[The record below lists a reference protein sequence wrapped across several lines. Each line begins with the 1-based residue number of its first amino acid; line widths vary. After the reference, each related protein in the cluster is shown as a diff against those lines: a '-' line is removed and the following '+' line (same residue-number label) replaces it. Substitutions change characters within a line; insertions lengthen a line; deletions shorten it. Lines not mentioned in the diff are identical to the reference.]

1 MVPRQRLREGPGLG
15 VSLLAAA
22 LALLA
27 AQSFAL
33 ESQAPP
39 SPLSATVKVGTVK
52 KLPDPNRP
60 SDEAYFYV
68 GHYGEAI
75 EIPYGWNAAGE
86 LVDGTEIVRFRRK
99 SHDMFGRK
107 PIELKAS
114 DFKPENFAPMGLMEL
129 VVIPKHGPGGP
140 RSLKA
145 LRRAKEEELT
155 RNGVRFEITEET
167 NEYAWPRGSFHL
179 STLSPYHVTQTY
191 GESPREA
198 YILTRGYLNDGE
210 YGLSADR
217 RLEFQQASMDAEDSL
232 RRHLMAVH
240 KETLGEALFYYD
252 KTASEGLSKG
262 FKIYLR
268 TKDTLKDRE
277 FMEYIAAYKTGDQK
291 RMDRLNAGEF
301 KDERPL
307 SLKVIVIMVGLMM
320 ALSFWPGDA
329 PRLRR
334 PRFFARSLLIFPF
347 MTGLAGFLIV
357 FIPARLANA
366 VWTYEALPFLIPVL
380 FIPWISWAAAR
391 RFGSAHARRVL
402 VSTGALAAIWAV
414 MAAWGPHTRSTNPA
428 FITVYDVTFM
438 LSFVGAVFGIA
449 FSLSVGPLPDSE

>member
-1 MVPRQRLREGPGLG
+1 MK
-15 VSLLAAA
+15 LLAAG
-22 LALLA
+22 LALIA

-33 ESQAPP
+33 EPQAPP
-39 SPLSATVKVGTVK
+39 SPPSATVKVGAVK

-68 GHYGEAI
+68 GHFGEAI
-75 EIPYGWNAAGE
+75 EIPYSWNAEGE
-86 LVDGTEIVRFRRK
+86 LSAGTEIVRFRRK
-99 SHDMFGRK
+99 WQDEFGFK
-107 PIELKAS
+107 PIALRAS

-129 VVIPKHGPGGP
+129 VVISKKEPGAP

-155 RNGVRFEITEET
+155 RNGVRFSIAEET
-167 NEYAWPRGSFHL
+167 NEYTWPRGSFQL
-179 STLSPYHVTQTY
+179 STLEPYHVNQTY
-191 GESPREA
+191 GESPGEIF
-198 YILTRGYLNDGE
+198 ILTQGYLSVGAH
-210 YGLSADR
+210 GLTTDR
-217 RLEFQQASMDAEDSL
+217 RLHYQQAGQDAEDSL

-240 KETLGEALFYYD
+240 KETLGEALFYFD
-252 KTASEGLSKG
+252 KTASEDLFRG

-291 RMDRLNAGEF
+291 RMDRFNAGEF

-307 SLKVIVIMVGLMM
+307 SLKVIIILFGLLM

-334 PRFFARSLLIFPF
+334 PRLFARSLLIFPF

-357 FIPARLANA
+357 YIPARLANA
-366 VWTYEALPFLIPVL
+366 VWTYDELALFLPVL
-380 FIPWISWAAAR
+380 PIPWISWTASR
-391 RFGSAHARRVL
+391 KLGSPHPKRVL
-402 VSTGALAAIWAV
+402 ISTGALAAVWAV
-414 MAAWGPHTRSTNPA
+414 LIVWDPPSRNLDLNT
-428 FITVYDVTFM
+428 ITIFDVTM
-438 LSFVGAVFGIA
+438 ILSFVGAIFAAAFALAFGPVPDA
-449 FSLSVGPLPDSE
+449 NATRRGP

>member
-1 MVPRQRLREGPGLG
+1 MR
-15 VSLLAAA
+15 LLAAG
-22 LALLA
+22 LALFA

-33 ESQAPP
+33 EPQAPAS
-39 SPLSATVKVGTVK
+39 SPSATVKVGAVK
-52 KLPDPNRP
+52 KLPDPNHP
-60 SDEAYFYV
+60 SEEVFFYV

-75 EIPYGWNAAGE
+75 EVPYGWNAAGE
-86 LVDGTEIVRFRRK
+86 LVDGSEIVRFRRK
-99 SHDMFGRK
+99 SHDMFGLK
-107 PIELKAS
+107 PIALKAS

-129 VVIPKHGPGGP
+129 LVIPKHGPGGP
-140 RSLKA
+140 RSLKS

-210 YGLSADR
+210 YGLGADR
-217 RLEFQQASMDAEDSL
+217 RLEFQQASMDAESSL
-232 RRHLMAVH
+232 SRHLMAVH
-240 KETLGEALFYYD
+240 KETLGEALFYFD
-252 KTASEGLSKG
+252 KTASEDLFKG

-277 FMEYIAAYKTGDQK
+277 FMEYIAAYKAGDRK

-301 KDERPL
+301 MDGRPL
-307 SLKVIVIMVGLMM
+307 SLKLIVITVGLLL
-320 ALSFWPGDA
+320 ALSFWPGDD

-334 PRFFARSLLIFPF
+334 PRLFARSLLIFPF

-357 FIPARLANA
+357 YVPARLANA
-366 VWTYEALPFLIPVL
+366 VWTYDELAILLPVL
-380 FIPWISWAAAR
+380 PIPWISWMASR
-391 RFGSAHARRVL
+391 KLGSANPKRVL
-402 VSTGALAAIWAV
+402 ISTGALAAVWAALIV
-414 MAAWGPHTRSTNPA
+414 WDPPSRNTDLNT
-428 FITVYDVTFM
+428 ITIFDITM
-438 LSFVGAVFGIA
+438 LLSFVGAIFAAAFALAFGPVPDA
-449 FSLSVGPLPDSE
+449 HAARRGP